1 MIKTAFLPFIDSES
15 EILILGTFP
24 SEKSLDTNE
33 YYGNKQNQFWKL
45 IYDVFETDYEP
56 VYSER
61 LLFLKENKIALWDV
75 FQTCE
80 RKGSL
85 DANIVNPEVNDF
97 EKLFAKYPNL
107 NKIVFSSKNADSFYR
122 KRVGNYFGKEI
133 LIMPSTSGLYASMKY
148 QDKLE
153 IWKTIK

>member
-24 SEKSLDTNE
+24 SEKSLIQQE

-45 IYDVFETDYEP
+45 IYDVFETEYESI
-56 VYSER
+56 YSER
-61 LLFLKENKIALWDV
+61 LLFLKENRIALWDV
-75 FQTCE
+75 LKTCE

-85 DANIVNPEVNDF
+85 DANIANPEVNDF
-97 EKLFAKYPNL
+97 EKLFDKYPNL
-107 NKIVFSSKNADSFYR
+107 VKIVFSSKNAYSFYH
-122 KRVGNYFGKEI
+122 KYVVNYFGKEI
-133 LIMPSTSGLYASMKY
+133 LIMPSTSGLYASMNY
-148 QDKLE
+148 QDKLD

>member
-1 MIKTAFLPFIDSES
+1 MIKSAFKPFIDSDS

-24 SEKSLDTNE
+24 SEKSLEKNE

-45 IYDVFETDYEP
+45 MYDVFETDFDLNYEN
-56 VYSER
+56 R

-75 FQTCE
+75 FQTCV

-85 DANIVNPEVNDF
+85 DSNIQNAEVNDF
-97 EKLFAKYPNL
+97 EKLFAYYPNL
-107 NKIVFSSKNADSFYR
+107 KKVVFSSKNAHNFY
-122 KRVGNYFGKEI
+122 KKSVGRYFGKEI
-133 LIMPSTSGLYASMKY
+133 LVMPSTSGLYASMKY

-153 IWKTIK
+153 LWKNIK

>member
-1 MIKTAFLPFIDSES
+1 MMKAAFLPFIDSES

-24 SEKSLDTNE
+24 SEKSLSSNE

-45 IYDVFETDYEP
+45 IYDVFETEYEA

-85 DANIVNPEVNDF
+85 DANIVNPEVNNF

-107 NKIVFSSKNADSFYR
+107 KKLVFSSKNAYTFYR
-122 KRVGNYFGKEI
+122 KNVGNYFGKEI

-153 IWKTIK
+153 VWKTIR